1 MKKRKGEE
9 NRHSDGP
16 ASSPLLRLRHTL
28 RPRGVEVTGL
38 AWSPNG
44 GLLAS
49 ASAGGLVQLWD
60 LSKGASR
67 DLPGSAENPDALA
80 WSPDGRTLAA
90 GYASGQIYL
99 WDVESEGLSR
109 QVLRNSAY
117 RGGALAWS
125 PRGGTL
131 ASASADY
138 DVRLWIATTG
148 EQVKT
153 LKGHTNT
160 VNALEWSPDGK
171 TLASGGSD
179 NTIRLWQ
186 AGELTSVFRGDGLV
200 YRVIWLPDDRYI
212 ATAGYPG
219 NISVWNITTGQREVV
234 LEGHT
239 DSVTGLSLFRD
250 YNLLVSRSHYHT
262 GTVRLWRC
270 DSWEEVALIE
280 EPSVGVNFKAR
291 VSAHPT
297 LPVLATLGSND
308 KVIRVWDFDPAA
320 LLGKALTV
328 DVVRYTSAK
337 VVFIGESNVGKS
349 CLAMRL
355 AEGRYPRDEEHG
367 STHGMR
373 FWKMEP
379 EQLSEKAVAPEG
391 QRRDLVLWDLGGQE
405 EYRLVHQLF
414 LHDTTLALV
423 LVDPTRGQTAFEEVE
438 AWTKRLDKQLGARR
452 AVKLLVGAKLD
463 EPSEMVD
470 AAALERLRASCG
482 FSAYVETS
490 AKTGRGVDE
499 LRELIA
505 GALDWDSLAKTSR
518 PELFQRIRDEI
529 DGRKEAGEV
538 VLFLDE
544 LEKAVRAASPDAF
557 DPAAVTAVAEQL
569 ATQGVIAYTRL
580 ATGERV
586 LVLRVE
592 EIERY
597 AGSLILAARNNARGV
612 PALEEKQTAAP
623 DVPLPGMK
631 EEGRLPRSQERVVL
645 ECVVQ
650 LLVEHGVCFRH
661 EGLLIF
667 PSLFRPTERETND
680 SLPYSVS
687 LYYDFS
693 GAVDNI
699 YASLVAWLVIGKDF
713 GRVRLWE
720 DRAEFEAAGR
730 GACGVRK
737 VERGRGFAHI
747 DVYFEERTPQQTR
760 ELFISFVEDHLRRHD
775 VEITEHIEM
784 SCPGCGYQFAEGDIR
799 ERIARG
805 ESDIGCVKCDRRASL
820 AAGAT
825 KARQL
830 DPALERRTVALRTK
844 VEENVRK
851 AARAVKQFF
860 KQTDE
865 ELSADA
871 PLRVLHL
878 SDLHF
883 GEGEDVRKSLRPLVA
898 DIKDASGGLG
908 FERLDYLVISGDLTN
923 RATPPEFEAAQQ
935 FTSGLIEAFELTAQR
950 CVVVPGNHDLSW
962 DEPVYEFKLNRQ
974 VEAARLKEGAYKK
987 VGGDGYLLRDD
998 ARYPQRFGNFSRFF
1012 YHPLFQLE
1020 YPLAPAEQGIPY
1032 LFPETGLQ
1040 FLAFNSAWEIDEHF
1054 PGRAGISEAALTRAL
1069 EKADQQVA
1077 GQMSGGAA
1085 VLRVAVWHHP
1095 VTGNEKIAEDA
1106 FMQQLRQANVR
1117 LVLHGHVHEDRA
1129 DLVGYTHP
1137 KKIRVAGAGSFGAPA
1152 RERPEST
1159 PRLYNLLEIA
1169 RDHGSINVHTR
1180 CLRKGGGAWEGW
1192 AVWEGDEP
1200 TAKKTFYQISLSGSS
1215 Q

>member
-1 MKKRKGEE
+1 MTKDNTTVSKLKGIPHGLKR
-9 NRHSDGP
+9 RY
-16 ASSPLLRLRHTL
+16 TL
-28 RPRGVEVTGL
+28 EGHLDSITRI
-38 AWSPNG
+38 AWSPD
-44 GLLAS
+44 GLLLATASNDQTVRIWDLNTGKEFKTLSKHTSTLNSVAWSPDGQFLITTGDKNQCTIWDVKSGEPHGEIKEALPNTSIKIIHSATWSPDGKIIAVSGYLTFSLWNALSLRKITDLQGHLSWIVYLACPTAGNIIAS
-49 ASAGGLVQLWD
+49 ASGDMSIRLWNTKTGQPIHVFTGHTD
-60 LSKGASR
+60 YVYSLC
-67 DLPGSAENPDALA
+67 
-80 WSPDGRTLAA
+80 WSPDGRT
-90 GYASGQIYL
+90 I
-99 WDVESEGLSR
+99 
-109 QVLRNSAY
+109 
-117 RGGALAWS
+117 
-125 PRGGTL
+125 
-131 ASASADY
+131 ASASEDKT
-138 DVRLWIATTG
+138 VRLWSLDTMQGIG
-148 EQVKT
+148 
-153 LKGHTNT
+153 
-160 VNALEWSPDGK
+160 
-171 TLASGGSD
+171 
-179 NTIRLWQ
+179 
-186 AGELTSVFRGDGLV
+186 
-200 YRVIWLPDDRYI
+200 
-212 ATAGYPG
+212 
-219 NISVWNITTGQREVV
+219 V

-239 DSVTGLSLFRD
+239 DGVSSISISPNNRI
-250 YNLLVSRSHYHT
+250 LVSKAKD
-262 GTVRLWRC
+262 GTVRFWDLHQLKP
-270 DSWEEVALIE
+270 VAVLA
-280 EPSVGVNFKAR
+280 EPSGEKSWNSGIAF
-291 VSAHPT
+291 HPT
-297 LPVLATLGSND
+297 LPVLATLGAKD
-308 KVIRVWDFDPAA
+308 TAIRIWAVDFAA
-320 LLGKALTV
+320 LLGGTTSEKI
-328 DVVRYTSAK
+328 VRYTSAK

-355 AEGRYPRDEEHG
+355 AEDRYPRDEEQG

-379 EQLSEKAVAPEG
+379 EQLGERAKAPEG
-391 QRRDLVLWDLGGQE
+391 QRRDVVLWDLGGQE

-438 AWTKRLDKQLGARR
+438 AWVKRLDKQLGTRR

-463 EPSEMVD
+463 EQSDMVD
-470 AAALERLRASCG
+470 LVALERLRVACG
-482 FSAYVETS
+482 FAAYVETS
-490 AKTGRGVDE
+490 AMNGRGVDE

-505 GALDWDSLAKTSR
+505 EALDWDSLAKTSR

-529 DGRKEAGEV
+529 DRRKEEGQV

-544 LEKAVRAASPDAF
+544 LEKTIREASPESF

-631 EEGRLPRSQERVVL
+631 EESRLPRSQERVVL

-667 PSLFRPTERETND
+667 PSLFRPTEKETGAA
-680 SLPYSVS
+680 LPHSVS

-699 YASLVAWLVIGKDF
+699 YASLVAWLVISKDF

-720 DRAEFEAAGR
+720 DRAEFDAAGR

-747 DVYFEERTPQQTR
+747 DVYFEEKTPQPTR

-784 SCPGCGYQFAEGDIR
+784 SCPGCGYQFAEGDVR

-844 VEENVRK
+844 VEANVRK
-851 AARAVKQFF
+851 AARAVTQFF

-883 GEGEDVRKSLRPLVA
+883 GEGGDVPKSLRPLVA
-898 DIKDASGGLG
+898 DIKDKDGGLG

-923 RATPPEFEAAQQ
+923 RATPAEFEAAQQ

-962 DEPVYEFKLNRQ
+962 DEPVYDFKMGRQ
-974 VEAARLKEGAYKK
+974 VDAARLKEGTYKAK
-987 VGGDGYLLRDD
+987 GDGYVMRNEE
-998 ARYPQRFGNFSRFF
+998 RYPQRFNNFSRFF
-1012 YHPLFQLE
+1012 HHPLFQLE
-1020 YPLAPAEQGIPY
+1020 YPLTPNDQGIPY

-1054 PGRAGISEAALTRAL
+1054 RDRAGIHEGALTRAL
-1069 EKADQQVA
+1069 EKAEQQVKA
-1077 GQMSGGAA
+1077 QMGEGAS
-1085 VLRVAVWHHP
+1085 VLRIAVWHHP
-1095 VTGNEKIAEDA
+1095 VTGNEKIVEDA
-1106 FMQQLRQANVR
+1106 FMQQVRQANVR

-1169 RDHGSINVHTR
+1169 RDHSSINVHTR

-1192 AVWEGDEP
+1192 AVWPGDEP
-1200 TAKKTFYQISLSGSS
+1200 TAKKTFYEIRLS
-1215 Q
+1215 

>member
-1 MKKRKGEE
+1 MSNK
-9 NRHSDGP
+9 
-16 ASSPLLRLRHTL
+16 ASLGSGNQGNEGQLPPGLSLRHELPNPSKFAL
-28 RPRGVEVTGL
+28 RMT
-38 AWSPNG
+38 WS
-44 GLLAS
+44 L
-49 ASAGGLVQLWD
+49 
-60 LSKGASR
+60 
-67 DLPGSAENPDALA
+67 
-80 WSPDGRTLAA
+80 
-90 GYASGQIYL
+90 
-99 WDVESEGLSR
+99 
-109 QVLRNSAY
+109 
-117 RGGALAWS
+117 
-125 PRGGTL
+125 
-131 ASASADY
+131 
-138 DVRLWIATTG
+138 
-148 EQVKT
+148 
-153 LKGHTNT
+153 
-160 VNALEWSPDGK
+160 DGK
-171 TLASGGSD
+171 TLAIPYDNKVVQLWDFSTGSLIQTLGKDTKGRAYFCTAWSPSGEVLASGGSTGLTLWD
-179 NTIRLWQ
+179 VKTGQAVDVLDTKDTLISLDWDPKGQLLAAGVGAMSGEIMIYDTSARKVISTHKTEYGAYSLKWSPDGQMLAACDGSVIGLFSIDAKKLTELRGHTILISCLRWLPDGRVLASASRDRTIRLWDVQ
-186 AGELTSVFRGDGLV
+186 TLKQ
-200 YRVIWLPDDRYI
+200 I
-212 ATAGYPG
+212 AT
-219 NISVWNITTGQREVV
+219 

-239 DSVTGLSLFRD
+239 NEVYEISVSSDGSLIASNSEDKTTR
-250 YNLLVSRSHYHT
+250 V
-262 GTVRLWRC
+262 WRTSTC
-270 DSWEEVALIE
+270 SEVA
-280 EPSVGVNFKAR
+280 K
-291 VSAHPT
+291 VSWDAASYFLSGLAFHPK
-297 LPVLATLGSND
+297 LHVLAVSPPGSNAVVTWDLDPAVLLGSAPEI
-308 KVIRVWDFDPAA
+308 KI
-320 LLGKALTV
+320 
-328 DVVRYTSAK
+328 VRYTSAK

-379 EQLSEKAVAPEG
+379 EQLSERAVAPEG
-391 QRRDLVLWDLGGQE
+391 QRRDVVLWDLGGQE

-438 AWTKRLDKQLGARR
+438 AWVKRLDKQLGVRR

-463 EPSEMVD
+463 EPSDMVD

-482 FSAYVETS
+482 FKAYVETR
-490 AKTGRGVDE
+490 AMNGRGVDE

-505 GALDWDSLAKTSR
+505 DALDWDSLAKTSR

-544 LEKAVRAASPDAF
+544 LEKAVREASPESF

-631 EEGRLPRSQERVVL
+631 EESRLTRSQERVVL

-667 PSLFRPTERETND
+667 PSLFRPTEKETGAA
-680 SLPYSVS
+680 LPHSVS

-699 YASLVAWLVIGKDF
+699 YASLVAWLVISKDF

-720 DRAEFEAAGR
+720 DRAEFEAAGS
-730 GACGVRK
+730 GACGLRK

-747 DVYFEERTPQQTR
+747 DVYFEERTPQPTR
-760 ELFISFVEDHLRRHD
+760 DLFISFVEDHLRRHD

-784 SCPGCGYQFAEGDIR
+784 PCANCGYQFAEGDVR

-805 ESDIGCVKCDRRASL
+805 ESDIGCVKCDHRTSL

-844 VEENVRK
+844 VEANVRR
-851 AARAVKQFF
+851 AAQAVKQFF

-865 ELSADA
+865 ELSVEA

-883 GEGEDVRKSLRPLVA
+883 PEGADVRKSLRPLVA
-898 DIKDASGGLG
+898 DVKDGEGGLG

-923 RATPPEFEAAQQ
+923 RATPAEFEAAQQ

-950 CVVVPGNHDLSW
+950 CVVVPGNHDLYW
-962 DEPVYEFKLNRQ
+962 DEPGLYDFKLERQ
-974 VEAARLKEGAYKK
+974 ADAAGLKEGTYRK
-987 VGGDGYLLRDD
+987 VGSDYLVRNEE
-998 ARYPQRFGNFSRFF
+998 RYPQRFNNFSRFF

-1020 YPLAPAEQGIPY
+1020 YPLTPNDQGIPY
-1032 LFPETGLQ
+1032 LFPDAGVQ

-1054 PGRAGISEAALTRAL
+1054 QDRAGINEGALTRAL
-1069 EKADQQVA
+1069 EKADQQVKA
-1077 GQMSGGAA
+1077 QMNEGAS
-1085 VLRVAVWHHP
+1085 VLRIAVWHHP
-1095 VTGNEKIAEDA
+1095 VTGNEKIVEDA
-1106 FMQQLRQANVR
+1106 FMQQLRQASVS

-1152 RERPEST
+1152 RARPEST

-1169 RDHGSINVHTR
+1169 RDHSSINVHTR

-1192 AVWEGDEP
+1192 AVWPGDEP
-1200 TAKKTFYQISLSGSS
+1200 TAKKTFYQIRLS
-1215 Q
+1215 

>member
-1 MKKRKGEE
+1 MSQDNAMKLRAEE
-9 NRHSDGP
+9 TPHG
-16 ASSPLLRLRHTL
+16 LKLRHTL
-28 RPRGVEVTGL
+28 KEHTNTITRI
-38 AWSPNG
+38 
-44 GLLAS
+44 
-49 ASAGGLVQLWD
+49 
-60 LSKGASR
+60 
-67 DLPGSAENPDALA
+67 A
-80 WSPDGRTLAA
+80 WSPDGLLLATASKDNTVRIWDAKA
-90 GYASGQIYL
+90 GKQLQLLSKHTSSIISVSWSPDGRRLASGGADNQYIIWDVGNGGVDNLHVKNEEDRSVHSVAWSPDGTLIAVSGYKTFSIR
-99 WDVESEGLSR
+99 DVESSKQARKMTGHTGWVLS
-109 QVLRNSAY
+109 LR
-117 RGGALAWS
+117 WS
-125 PRGGTL
+125 PNGKIL
-131 ASASADY
+131 ASASGDKSIRLWEPDERRLLHTFTKHTDY
-138 DVRLWIATTG
+138 ISDLCWAPDGRTIASASTDKTVRLWSLDTMQETG
-148 EQVKT
+148 
-153 LKGHTNT
+153 
-160 VNALEWSPDGK
+160 
-171 TLASGGSD
+171 
-179 NTIRLWQ
+179 
-186 AGELTSVFRGDGLV
+186 
-200 YRVIWLPDDRYI
+200 
-212 ATAGYPG
+212 
-219 NISVWNITTGQREVV
+219 V

-239 DSVTGLSLFRD
+239 DAVTSVSISPNNRVLASKSKD
-250 YNLLVSRSHYHT
+250 
-262 GTVRLWRC
+262 GTVRLW
-270 DSWEEVALIE
+270 DLIQLKTVVVLA
-280 EPSVGVNFKAR
+280 EPSGTGWSSSLAF
-291 VSAHPT
+291 HPT
-297 LPVLATLGSND
+297 LPILATLGRHD
-308 KVIRVWDFDPAA
+308 TAIRIWDIDFAA
-320 LLGKALTV
+320 LLGGVASEKI
-328 DVVRYTSAK
+328 VRYTSAK

-379 EQLSEKAVAPEG
+379 EQLSPRAVAPEG
-391 QRRDLVLWDLGGQE
+391 QRRDVVLWDLGGQE

-463 EPSEMVD
+463 EPSDMVD
-470 AAALERLRASCG
+470 VAALERLRASCG
-482 FSAYVETS
+482 FAAYVETS
-490 AKTGRGVDE
+490 AMNGRGIDE

-529 DGRKEAGEV
+529 ERRKEAGEV
-538 VLFLDE
+538 VLFLEE
-544 LEKAVRAASPDAF
+544 LEKAVREASPESF

-569 ATQGVIAYTRL
+569 ATQGVITYTRL

-597 AGSLILAARNNARGV
+597 AGSLILAARSNARGV
-612 PALEEKQTAAP
+612 PALEEKRTAAP

-631 EEGRLPRSQERVVL
+631 EESRLPRSQERVVL

-737 VERGRGFAHI
+737 VERGRGFAHV

-784 SCPGCGYQFAEGDIR
+784 SCPNCGYQFAEGDIR

-883 GEGEDVRKSLRPLVA
+883 GAGDDVRKSLRPLVA

-908 FERLDYLVISGDLTN
+908 FERLDYLIISGDLTN

-950 CVVVPGNHDLSW
+950 CVVVPGNHDLWW
-962 DEPVYEFKLNRQ
+962 DEPGVYSFKLDRQ
-974 VEAARLKEGAYKK
+974 VDAARLKEGTYKK
-987 VGGDGYLLRDD
+987 EGRGYLVRDD
-998 ARYPQRFGNFSRFF
+998 EQYPRRFGNFSRFF

-1020 YPLAPAEQGIPY
+1020 YPLTPAEQGIPY

-1054 PGRAGISEAALTRAL
+1054 QTRAGINEGALTRAL
-1069 EKADQQVA
+1069 EKADQQVGA
-1077 GQMSGGAA
+1077 QMSQGAP

-1095 VTGNEKIAEDA
+1095 VTDNEKIIDDA

-1137 KKIRVAGAGSFGAPA
+1137 KQIRVAGAGSFGAPA
-1152 RERPEST
+1152 RDRPEST

-1169 RDHGSINVHTR
+1169 RDHSSINVHTR

-1192 AVWEGDEP
+1192 AVWPGDEP
-1200 TAKKTFYQISLSGSS
+1200 TAKKTFYQFRLS
-1215 Q
+1215 

>member
-1 MKKRKGEE
+1 MLATCSSNKVYIWDATTGTLTNVLEGHKD
-9 NRHSDGP
+9 SIFA
-16 ASSPLLRLRHTL
+16 ASFSARDR
-28 RPRGVEVTGL
+28 
-38 AWSPNG
+38 
-44 GLLAS
+44 LLAS
-49 ASAGGLVQLWD
+49 ASVDQ
-60 LSKGASR
+60 
-67 DLPGSAENPDALA
+67 
-80 WSPDGRTLAA
+80 
-90 GYASGQIYL
+90 
-99 WDVESEGLSR
+99 
-109 QVLRNSAY
+109 
-117 RGGALAWS
+117 
-125 PRGGTL
+125 
-131 ASASADY
+131 
-138 DVRLWIATTG
+138 
-148 EQVKT
+148 
-153 LKGHTNT
+153 
-160 VNALEWSPDGK
+160 
-171 TLASGGSD
+171 
-179 NTIRLWQ
+179 TI
-186 AGELTSVFRGDGLV
+186 
-200 YRVIWLPDDRYI
+200 
-212 ATAGYPG
+212 
-219 NISVWNITTGQREVV
+219 
-234 LEGHT
+234 
-239 DSVTGLSLFRD
+239 
-250 YNLLVSRSHYHT
+250 
-262 GTVRLWRC
+262 RLWRC
-270 DSWEEVALIE
+270 DTWETTAEIRSKL
-280 EPSVGVNFKAR
+280 PKA
-291 VSAHPT
+291 SYPLHNLAFHPT
-297 LPVLATLGSND
+297 FPVLATIGNGD
-308 KVIRVWDFDPAA
+308 EVIQVFELDFPLLSHATTTKRVI
-320 LLGKALTV
+320 K
-328 DVVRYTSAK
+328 YTSAK

-355 AEGRYPRDEEHG
+355 AEDRYPRDEEHG

-379 EQLSEKAVAPEG
+379 EQLGEKAKAPEG
-391 QRRDLVLWDLGGQE
+391 QRRDVVLWDLGGQE

-423 LVDPTRGQTAFEEVE
+423 LLDPTRGQTAFEEVE
-438 AWTKRLDKQLGARR
+438 GWVKRLDKQLGTRR

-463 EPSEMVD
+463 EQSDVVNK
-470 AAALERLRASCG
+470 AALERLRATCG
-482 FSAYVETS
+482 FKAYVETS
-490 AKTGRGVDE
+490 AMNGRGIEE

-505 GALDWDSLAKTSR
+505 DEIDWDSLAKTSR

-529 DGRKEAGEV
+529 DRRKEEGQV
-538 VLFLDE
+538 VLFLGE
-544 LEKAVRAASPDAF
+544 LEKTIREASPDAF

-631 EEGRLPRSQERVVL
+631 DETRLPRSQERVVL

-667 PSLFRPTERETND
+667 PSLFRPTEKETGAA
-680 SLPYSVS
+680 LPHSVS

-699 YASLVAWLVIGKDF
+699 YASLVAWLVISKDF

-730 GACGVRK
+730 GACGLRK

-747 DVYFEERTPQQTR
+747 DVYFEERTPRPTR
-760 ELFISFVEDHLRRHD
+760 DLFISFVEDHLRRHD

-784 SCPGCGYQFAEGDIR
+784 ACANCGYQFAEGDVR

-805 ESDIGCVKCDRRASL
+805 ESDIGCVKCDHRTSL

-830 DPALERRTVALRTK
+830 DPALELRTVALRTK
-844 VEENVRK
+844 VEENVRR
-851 AARAVKQFF
+851 AAQAVKQFF

-883 GEGEDVRKSLRPLVA
+883 GEEADVRKSLRPLVA

-923 RATPPEFEAAQQ
+923 RATQGEFEAAHQ

-962 DEPVYEFKLNRQ
+962 DEPGVYDFKMGRQ
-974 VEAARLKEGAYKK
+974 VNAARL
-987 VGGDGYLLRDD
+987 GDGTYKQEGSGYLVRNEEL
-998 ARYPQRFGNFSRFF
+998 YPRRFGNFSRFF

-1020 YPLAPAEQGIPY
+1020 YPLAAAEQGIPY
-1032 LFPETGLQ
+1032 FFPETGLQ

-1054 PGRAGISEAALTRAL
+1054 PARAGINEEALARAL
-1069 EKADQQVA
+1069 DKADQQVA
-1077 GQMSGGAA
+1077 AQKGKGAPL
-1085 VLRVAVWHHP
+1085 LRVAVWHHP
-1095 VTGNEKIAEDA
+1095 VTGNEKIVEDA

-1117 LVLHGHVHEDRA
+1117 LVLHGHVHEERA

-1137 KKIRVAGAGSFGAPA
+1137 KQVHVAGAGSFGAPA
-1152 RERPEST
+1152 RERPEAT

-1169 RDHGSINVHTR
+1169 RDHGTVKIHTR

-1192 AVWEGDEP
+1192 AVWNGDAP
-1200 TAKKTFYQISLSGSS
+1200 TAKKTFYQLGLS
-1215 Q
+1215 

>member
-1 MKKRKGEE
+1 
-9 NRHSDGP
+9 
-16 ASSPLLRLRHTL
+16 
-28 RPRGVEVTGL
+28 
-38 AWSPNG
+38 
-44 GLLAS
+44 
-49 ASAGGLVQLWD
+49 
-60 LSKGASR
+60 
-67 DLPGSAENPDALA
+67 
-80 WSPDGRTLAA
+80 
-90 GYASGQIYL
+90 
-99 WDVESEGLSR
+99 
-109 QVLRNSAY
+109 
-117 RGGALAWS
+117 
-125 PRGGTL
+125 
-131 ASASADY
+131 
-138 DVRLWIATTG
+138 
-148 EQVKT
+148 
-153 LKGHTNT
+153 
-160 VNALEWSPDGK
+160 
-171 TLASGGSD
+171 
-179 NTIRLWQ
+179 
-186 AGELTSVFRGDGLV
+186 
-200 YRVIWLPDDRYI
+200 
-212 ATAGYPG
+212 
-219 NISVWNITTGQREVV
+219 
-234 LEGHT
+234 
-239 DSVTGLSLFRD
+239 
-250 YNLLVSRSHYHT
+250 
-262 GTVRLWRC
+262 
-270 DSWEEVALIE
+270 
-280 EPSVGVNFKAR
+280 
-291 VSAHPT
+291 
-297 LPVLATLGSND
+297 
-308 KVIRVWDFDPAA
+308 
-320 LLGKALTV
+320 
-328 DVVRYTSAK
+328 

-373 FWKMEP
+373 FWKLEP
-379 EQLSEKAVAPEG
+379 EQLSEKAKAPEG
-391 QRRDLVLWDLGGQE
+391 QRRDVVLWDLGGQE

-423 LVDPTRGQTAFEEVE
+423 LLDPTRGQTAFEEVE
-438 AWTKRLDKQLGARR
+438 AWVKRLDKQLGARR

-463 EPSEMVD
+463 EPSDMVD
-470 AAALERLRASCG
+470 AAALERLRAACG
-482 FSAYVETS
+482 FAAYVETS
-490 AKTGRGVDE
+490 AMNGRGIDE
-499 LRELIA
+499 LREMIA
-505 GALDWDSLAKTSR
+505 DALDWDSLAKTSR

-529 DGRKEAGEV
+529 DRRKEEGQV
-538 VLFLDE
+538 VLFLGE
-544 LEKAVRAASPDAF
+544 LETTIREASPESF
-557 DPAAVTAVAEQL
+557 DPAAVAAVAEQL

-631 EEGRLPRSQERVVL
+631 DETRLPRSQERVVL

-667 PSLFRPTERETND
+667 PSLFRPTEKETGAA
-680 SLPYSVS
+680 LPHSVS

-730 GACGVRK
+730 GACGLRK

-747 DVYFEERTPQQTR
+747 DVYFEERTPHPTR
-760 ELFISFVEDHLRRHD
+760 DLFISFVEDHLRRHD

-784 SCPGCGYQFAEGDIR
+784 PCANCGYQFAEGDVR

-805 ESDIGCVKCDRRASL
+805 ESDIGCVKCDHRTSL

-844 VEENVRK
+844 VEENVRR
-851 AARAVKQFF
+851 AAQAVKQFF

-883 GEGEDVRKSLRPLVA
+883 GEGADVRKSLRPLVA

-950 CVVVPGNHDLSW
+950 CVVVPGNHDLWW
-962 DEPVYEFKLNRQ
+962 DEPGAYDFKMGRQ
-974 VEAARLKEGAYKK
+974 LDAARLRDGTYKQEGS
-987 VGGDGYLLRDD
+987 GYLVRNEEL
-998 ARYPQRFGNFSRFF
+998 YPRRFNNFSRFF

-1032 LFPETGLQ
+1032 FFPETGLQ

-1054 PGRAGISEAALTRAL
+1054 PARAGIGEEALTRAL
-1069 EKADQQVA
+1069 EKADQQVTTQK
-1077 GQMSGGAA
+1077 GVGAS

-1137 KKIRVAGAGSFGAPA
+1137 KQIRVAGAGSFGAPA

-1169 RDHGSINVHTR
+1169 RDHTSINVHTR

-1200 TAKKTFYQISLSGSS
+1200 TAKKTFYQISLSESR